1 MSESFGEYRTRVLGY
16 LGDRDPLR
24 VQATTPRRLERM
36 VESVSR
42 RVLVRRPAPGKWC
55 VAEIVAH
62 MADAELA
69 MGWRLRSMLAAP
81 GVPLQWWDE
90 HRWSEVCRYA
100 GIPVARSLGLF
111 RSLRAANLDLIR
123 RVPARQ
129 LTACY
134 GVHERR
140 GRQTMRDFVVL
151 EAAHDLNHLRQVA
164 AILERPR

>member
-1 MSESFGEYRTRVLGY
+1 MSESFDEYRTRVLGY
-16 LGDRDPLR
+16 LGTRDPVR
-24 VQATTPRRLERM
+24 VQAATPRRLERM
-36 VESVSR
+36 LEGVSR
-42 RVLVRRPAPGKWC
+42 RVLVRRPAPRKWC
-55 VAEIVAH
+55 IAEIVAH

-100 GIPVARSLGLF
+100 SIPVPRSLALF
-111 RSLRAANLDLIR
+111 RALRAANLDLIR
-123 RVPARQ
+123 GVPPRR

-164 AILERPR
+164 AILGRRR